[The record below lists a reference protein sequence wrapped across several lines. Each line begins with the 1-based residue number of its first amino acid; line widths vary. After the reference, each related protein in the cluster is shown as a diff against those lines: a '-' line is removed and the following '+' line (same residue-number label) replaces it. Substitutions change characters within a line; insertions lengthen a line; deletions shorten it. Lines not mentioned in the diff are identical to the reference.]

1 MKIRRDNGL
10 TLIGFLIVLV
20 MVLFFAYAGMRVV
33 PMYLEYHAL
42 GNAMEQLKEK
52 PGASKM
58 PPQKIKQTISTSLW
72 ASYANNNIKK
82 EHMHISKK
90 SDGVNVRVA
99 YEVRKPFL
107 ANIDIIAKFDRTVV
121 LRK

>member
-1 MKIRRDNGL
+1 MKIRNDSGL
-10 TLIGFLIVLV
+10 TLIGFLIVLSV
-20 MVLFFAYAGMRVV
+20 TLFFAYAGMRVI

-42 GNAMEQLKEK
+42 TNAMDLLAKDPQS
-52 PGASKM
+52 SKL
-58 PPQKIKQTISTSLW
+58 PPMKIKQKIQMSLW
-72 ASYANNNIKK
+72 ASYASNNIKN

-90 SDGVNVRVA
+90 SDGVNVRVK

-107 ANIDIIAKFDRTVV
+107 ANIDIIGKFDRTVV